1 MKRKATH
8 YLHALPFCL
17 WRKKSRT
24 FMLLCMLLVSAI
36 LTQAQKVNWTS
47 GYPKLDEVPLVMM
60 EDEHTLLIRFT
71 PLNADINNAM
81 IEVILPPQV
90 DFGAISGATVLT
102 SIPLNMSSTFGGT
115 VATGKTAA
123 IAVTSNGNKLLR
135 NTEVEIHV
143 KVKAVSC
150 GTPGATNF
158 DIQVKSG
165 ATNVTD
171 GQKTVTTNIVKP
183 SISLM
188 SNDGTIN
195 FPTQASV
202 NTVTYYLK
210 TNTVNKAS
218 SAKVTFTTD
227 LVTTLSDFKLKGVAF
242 TPTEATVGGKKT
254 YMFAFTPALL
264 GSKIDNTNDKVITF
278 QGASTGCGSHLVEAS
293 VQYPHDSDCATAT
306 GSSVT
311 LAFPSP
317 PLPNMVHVN
326 TTYVDHTD
334 APIANNQTNMD
345 GTTPTVVKT
354 IFRNT
359 GGAAQNI
366 QLHLRNY
373 GWYNYLDISDIYMQV
388 EGGPK
393 RKITAGEITVVSKKA
408 NNATYGYL
416 KPSALGKPY
425 EIRILVPEEVPAG
438 KTITFWAPTINGEI
452 YDNTTQDVYHNY
464 GTNTINGI
472 TSNIIQVKSPCGDD
486 GISVSASHRLAYLN
500 VPHYREL
507 PPSLSIKGGQTKKQ
521 TVFIAP
527 GSTNE
532 AITEF
537 HVKTPVWLT
546 IVSMKIT
553 SNNDGTGT
561 VYGQVTPA
569 PNATQAS
576 ISIQN
581 RGNQGT
587 GYLHVEYKAAPC
599 GSSANQTAK
608 IHYWANQKWGIKTLE
623 KVSQVFQE
631 AIHTCD
637 ITGISLDEFYSR
649 RTSKGLKDTNNDR
662 VPDNGSVAPD
672 DEIRH
677 DLFVAEDEGYF
688 YWKGTIQV
696 PGGYKY
702 IDMPVKAIGFRFD
715 SHVEPKP
722 QNATVTLNGTPAA
735 GQVTFARPTSN
746 TGYFRYHYPAG
757 LAANTVV
764 EIKVPFKV
772 KAGTN
777 NPNSMDTELYV
788 SNTPVGNPLNST
800 NDPARKGKEKASL
813 PIGTYN
819 IDRLNWW
826 NNDAKEESFPDN
838 NPKTNL
844 HMGYTD
850 IFHSGRLTLPY
861 FPKEVR
867 FHEYL
872 ESLEFRLPKG
882 YRIIAPLRIHYYNG
896 SGSPVITPLSPVSS
910 TGGHMIYDV
919 KSLYDLTYDGSG
931 TLQGGKWQLPDDFW
945 RLSTYGEMK
954 ALPSARRD
962 ASTMKRI
969 STWKNPKTGETHTNV
984 LDVTFKY
991 TGPGNSLEVSVP
1003 EVSAYGPTVSSP
1015 ALTIT
1020 NQTSNPIQD
1029 MWFYFEGDISDV
1041 KLKDTDAGTV
1051 YNGTGLGNRWVKVD
1065 NIPGTASKTFEMS
1078 YTYNF
1083 NDCTGDKVRVYT
1095 GAGFNNSWAPN
1106 TNAPLDPDGENFSA
1120 IDSFVIKPSA
1130 NATVAGSIT
1139 AARDT
1144 FKHESVEPYTIK
1156 VNFTTVTS
1164 TGALKNPEMKDFT
1177 VPAGQVYKAGS
1188 ARLEYPVG
1196 TLTPVPATM
1205 EAALVAAFGAGEDA
1219 ERTIASIKLADAK
1232 GSDIILPG
1240 NLDTEAT
1247 EADRTASV
1255 VMEFNAKCNTDFTGI
1270 QYKGQIAGMSP
1281 CGTVAAGSGIHIVS
1295 RKLYPNVTYNYLFE
1309 DIRIAPVSGTH
1320 AFNEIQ
1326 TQDTLKLNIRKITG
1340 TVNNMVPT
1348 DHLMLRMP
1356 KELNIDGES
1365 VFYKGSGSMS
1375 GLDKSDQIIFKDS
1388 IDVKGVRY
1396 VKLPMPINEYNAAAN
1411 KGVGAE
1417 VICHIPVKY
1426 TPNGH
1431 ARKANP
1437 VDSIIAS
1444 VNIFAIF
1451 GNCPPIVVPVGIG
1464 KDSIG
1469 LFTAKEIPARL
1480 YVGELDTIEIL
1491 SSGFGG
1497 SWYLEKTSGT
1507 LQHTGA
1513 KWPHAPTD
1521 SSKLGELMYYFTPVI
1536 NGHHF
1541 GGRLP
1546 YPVKIWIHP
1555 WFIRNLDPMK
1565 YICEDHDTLFV
1576 KGGGMDIKYQWFYEG
1591 GAIPGAT
1598 DTSLIVRKPGKY
1610 HVEITDTVPETVYSD
1625 TMEVYFRE
1633 IPTFIKDLPLHARE
1647 CDNWRY
1653 LLSVKTTGKFML
1665 YQWYRNGLPIE
1676 GATKSS
1682 YYALAKDSSAFFRV
1696 SVKNPC
1702 GDSIVSNQCYLSFC
1716 DEKVHGINRLIEL
1729 IVPASAETDPRPG
1742 QLIFVKSQQNFKF
1755 TIKAKDGYSLKYA
1768 TVTTDSPIWNE
1779 QGGIKRTMLSDSVME
1794 VTILTVT
1801 RNLKVTVSGVSPVSN
1816 QEIIGKASRAWAY
1829 EGKIYVETDSPAT
1842 VYVFTSM
1849 GHLYRREKVHAGL
1862 TTFDAPQAG
1871 VYFIKFDN
1879 GYSGKILVE

>member
-1 MKRKATH
+1 MKRKPTH
-8 YLHALPFCL
+8 HLHALPFCL
-17 WRKKSRT
+17 WRKRSRT
-24 FMLLCMLLVSAI
+24 LMLLCMLLVSAI
-36 LTQAQKVNWTS
+36 VAEAQKVNWTS
-47 GYPKLDEVPLVMM
+47 GYPKLDEVPLVML
-60 EDEHTLLIRFT
+60 EDEQTLLIRFT
-71 PLNADINNAM
+71 PLNADINNAI
-81 IEVILPPQV
+81 IEVTLPPQV
-90 DFGAISGATVLT
+90 DFGAISGSTVLT
-102 SIPLNMSSTFGGT
+102 STPLSMSSTFGGT
-115 VATGKTAA
+115 LATGKTAA

-150 GTPGATNF
+150 GTPGASDF
-158 DIQVKSG
+158 KIQVKSG
-165 ATNVTD
+165 ATHVTD
-171 GQKTVTTNIVKP
+171 GQRTVTTNIVKP
-183 SISLM
+183 SIALI

-210 TNTVNKAS
+210 TNTTNKAS

-254 YMFAFTPALL
+254 YTFAFTPALL

-293 VQYPHDSDCATAT
+293 VQYPHDSDCATTT

-317 PLPNMVHVN
+317 PLPNMEHVN
-326 TTYVDHTD
+326 THYVNHAD
-334 APIANNQTNMD
+334 APITTIQVNMD
-345 GTTPTVVKT
+345 GTTPTIVKT

-359 GGAAQNI
+359 GGVAQNI
-366 QLHLRNY
+366 QLHFRNY
-373 GWYNYLDISDIYMQV
+373 GSYNYLDISDIYMQV
-388 EGGPK
+388 EGAPK
-393 RKITAGEITVVSKKA
+393 RKITAGEITVVRTTRNTSV
-408 NNATYGYL
+408 YGYL

-425 EIRILVPEEVPAG
+425 AIDILIPEEVPAG
-438 KTITFWAPTINGEI
+438 KTITFWVPTINGDI
-452 YDNTTQDVYHNY
+452 YDNTTRDVYHNY

-472 TSNIIQVKSPCGDD
+472 TSNITQVKSPCGDD
-486 GISVSASHRLAYLN
+486 GVAVSAPHRHPYLN
-500 VPHYREL
+500 VAHYREL
-507 PPSLSIKGGQTKKQ
+507 PPSLSIKGGQIKKQ

-532 AITEF
+532 TVAEF
-537 HVKTPVWLT
+537 HVKVPAWLT
-546 IVSMKIT
+546 IQSMKIT
-553 SNNDGTGT
+553 ANSDGTGT
-561 VYGQVTPA
+561 FYGQATVTPG
-569 PNATQAS
+569 ATQAAVS
-576 ISIQN
+576 VQN
-581 RGNQGT
+581 KGNQGT
-587 GYLHVEYKAAPC
+587 AYLHVEYKAAPC
-599 GSSANQTAK
+599 GSSSNQTEK
-608 IHYWANQKWGIKTLE
+608 IHYWVNQKWATKNLE
-623 KVSQVFQE
+623 RVSQVFQE

-637 ITGISLDEFYSR
+637 ITGISFDEFYSR
-649 RTSKGLKDTNNDR
+649 RTSKGLKDTDNNR
-662 VPDNGSVAPD
+662 IPDNGSAAPD

-677 DLFVAEDEGYF
+677 DLFVTEDEGYF
-688 YWKGTIQV
+688 YWKGTVQA

-702 IDMPVKAIGFRFD
+702 IDMPVKSVGFRFD
-715 SHVEPKP
+715 SHVVPNP

-735 GQVTFARPTSN
+735 GQVTFTRPTGN
-746 TGYFRYHYPAG
+746 TGYFRFHYPGG

-772 KAGTN
+772 QAGTN
-777 NPNSMDTELYV
+777 NPNSMDSELYV
-788 SNTPVGNPLNST
+788 SATPVGNPLNSAS
-800 NDPARKGKEKASL
+800 DPARKGKEKASL

-838 NPKTNL
+838 NPKLNL

-850 IFHSGRLTLPY
+850 IFHSGRLALPY

-872 ESLEFRLPKG
+872 EKLEFKLPKG
-882 YRIIAPLRIHYYNG
+882 YRIIDPLSINYYNG
-896 SGSPVITPLSPVSS
+896 SSNSVITLPPVST
-910 TGGHMIYDV
+910 TGGHMVYDI
-919 KSLYDLTYDGSG
+919 KSLYDLSFDGSG

-945 RLSTYGEMK
+945 RLTTFGKMK
-954 ALPSARRD
+954 ALPSAKRD
-962 ASTMKRI
+962 ASIMQRI
-969 STWKNPKTGETHTNV
+969 STWKNPKTGETHTDV

-991 TGPGNSLEVSVP
+991 SGPGNSLEVSVP

-1095 GAGFNNSWAPN
+1095 GAGFNNSWVPN
-1106 TNAPLDPDGENFSA
+1106 TNAPLDPDGDNFSA

-1326 TQDTLKLNIRKITG
+1326 TQDTLKLTIKKITG
-1340 TVNNMVPT
+1340 TVNDMVPT

-1356 KELNIDGES
+1356 KELNVDGES

-1375 GLDKSDQIIFKDS
+1375 GLDKPDQVIFKDS

-1396 VKLPMPINEYNAAAN
+1396 VKLPMPIDEYNAAAN

-1417 VICHIPVKY
+1417 ITCHVPVKY

-1431 ARKANP
+1431 TRKDNP

-1444 VNIFAIF
+1444 VNIYAIF
-1451 GNCPPIVVPVGIG
+1451 GSCPPIVVPVGTG

-1491 SSGFGG
+1491 SAGFGG
-1497 SWYLEKTSGT
+1497 SWYLEKTGGT

-1513 KWPHAPTD
+1513 KWPHAPID
-1521 SSKLGELMYYFTPVI
+1521 STKLGELMYYFTPVI

-1576 KGGGMDIKYQWFYEG
+1576 KGGGMEIKYQWFHEG
-1591 GAIPGAT
+1591 NAIAGAT
-1598 DTSLIVRKPGKY
+1598 DTSLIVRKPGRY
-1610 HVEITDTVPETVYSD
+1610 HVEITDTVPETVSSD

-1633 IPTFIKDLPLHARE
+1633 IPTFIKNLPLHARE
-1647 CDNWRY
+1647 CDHWRY
-1653 LLSVKTTGKFML
+1653 LLSVETTGKFML
-1665 YQWYRNGLPIE
+1665 YQWFRNGLPIE

-1729 IVPASAETDPRPG
+1729 IVPASVETDPRPG

-1755 TIKAKDGYSLKYA
+1755 TIKAKNGYSLKYA

-1829 EGKIYVETDSPAT
+1829 EGKIYVESDRPAT

-1871 VYFIKFDN
+1871 IYFIKFDN

>member
-1 MKRKATH
+1 MLFVTAT
-8 YLHALPFCL
+8 L
-17 WRKKSRT
+17 
-24 FMLLCMLLVSAI
+24 
-36 LTQAQKVNWTS
+36 QAQKVNWTS
-47 GYPKLDEVPLVMM
+47 GYPKLDEVPFVML
-60 EDEHTLLIRFT
+60 EDERTLLIRFT
-71 PLNADINNAM
+71 PLTADINNAI
-81 IEVILPPQV
+81 IEVVLPPQV
-90 DFGAISGATVLT
+90 DFGVISAKTVLNSATLNISNT
-102 SIPLNMSSTFGGT
+102 SSGSLT
-115 VATGKTAA
+115 TGKTLA
-123 IAVTSNGNKLLR
+123 IAVHSNGNKLIR
-135 NTEVEIHV
+135 NTEVEIHI
-143 KVKAVSC
+143 KVKAVAC
-150 GTPGATNF
+150 GTPGASDFN
-158 DIQVKSG
+158 IQVKSG

-171 GQKTVTTNIVKP
+171 GQKTVTVNIVKP
-183 SISLM
+183 SVALVST
-188 SNDGTIN
+188 DGTIN
-195 FPTQASV
+195 FPTQTSV
-202 NTVTYYLK
+202 NTITYYLK
-210 TNTVNKAS
+210 TNTANQAS
-218 SAKVTFTTD
+218 SAKVTFMTD
-227 LVTTLSDFKLKGVAF
+227 LVTTLSEFKIKGVPF

-254 YMFAFTPALL
+254 YTFAFTPALL

-278 QGASTGCGSHLVEAS
+278 KGASTGCGSHLVEAN
-293 VQYPHDSDCATAT
+293 VQYPHDTDCETSM

-317 PLPNMVHVN
+317 PLPNMVHVS
-326 TTYVDHTD
+326 THYVDHAD
-334 APIANNQTNMD
+334 APITTIQVNMD

-373 GWYNYLDISDIYMQV
+373 GSYNYLDISDIYMQV
-388 EGGPK
+388 EGGLK
-393 RKITAGEITVVSKKA
+393 RKITAGEITVVTTTRNTSI
-408 NNATYGYL
+408 YGYL
-416 KPSALGKPY
+416 KPSALGKPSG
-425 EIRILVPEEVPAG
+425 IHILIPEEVPAG

-452 YDNTTQDVYHNY
+452 YDNTTRDVYHNY

-472 TSNIIQVKSPCGDD
+472 TSNITQVKSPCGDD
-486 GISVSASHRLAYLN
+486 GIALSQPHRIAYLN
-500 VPHYREL
+500 APHYREL

-521 TVFIAP
+521 TVFIAL

-532 AITEF
+532 TVTEF
-537 HVKTPVWLT
+537 HVKAPVWLT
-546 IVSMKIT
+546 IQSMKIT
-553 SNNDGTGT
+553 SNSDGTGT
-561 VYGQVTPA
+561 LYGQATVTPG
-569 PNATQAS
+569 ATQAFVS
-576 ISIQN
+576 VQN
-581 RGNQGT
+581 RANQGAA
-587 GYLHVEYKAAPC
+587 YLHVEYKAAPC
-599 GSSANQTAK
+599 GGSTNQTAQ
-608 IHYWANQKWGIKTLE
+608 IHYWANQKWSTKTLE
-623 KVSQVFQE
+623 KISQVFQE

-637 ITGISLDEFYSR
+637 VTGISLDEFYSR
-649 RTSKGLKDTNNDR
+649 RTTKGLKDTNNDR

-677 DLFVAEDEGYF
+677 DLFVFEDEGYF
-688 YWKGTIQV
+688 YWKGTIQA

-702 IDMPVKAIGFRFD
+702 IDMPVKSVGFRFD
-715 SHVEPKP
+715 SHVVPDP
-722 QNATVTLNGTPAA
+722 QNATVMLNGSPAA
-735 GQVTFARPTSN
+735 GQVTFARPTGN

-757 LAANTVV
+757 LTTNTVV

-788 SNTPVGNPLNST
+788 SATPVANPLNSM
-800 NDPARKGKEKASL
+800 NDPARKGKEKASV

-819 IDRLNWW
+819 LDRLNWW
-826 NNDAKEESFPDN
+826 NKDTKEESFPDN
-838 NPKTNL
+838 NPKINL

-850 IFHSGRLTLPY
+850 IFHSGRLPLPY

-872 ESLEFRLPKG
+872 EKLEFKLPKG
-882 YRIIAPLRIHYYNG
+882 YRIVDDLTIQHYKGAGPVENKTLAPE
-896 SGSPVITPLSPVSS
+896 SS
-910 TGGHMIYDV
+910 TDGHMIYDI
-919 KSLYDLTYDGSG
+919 KSLYDLNFDGSG

-945 RLSTYGEMK
+945 RLTTLGKIK
-954 ALPSARRD
+954 ALPSAKRD
-962 ASTMKRI
+962 ASIMKRI
-969 STWKNPKTGETHTNV
+969 STWKNPKTGKTYTDE

-1003 EVSAYGPTVSSP
+1003 EVPAYGQTVKNP

-1020 NQTSNPIQD
+1020 NQTNNPIQD

-1041 KLKDTDAGTV
+1041 KLKDADAGTV
-1051 YNGTGLGNRWVKVD
+1051 YNGTGLGNRWVKVA
-1065 NIPGTASKTFEMS
+1065 NVPGNASKTFEMS
-1078 YTYNF
+1078 YMYNF

-1106 TNAPLDPDGENFSA
+1106 TNAPLDPDGDNFSA
-1120 IDSFVIKPSA
+1120 LDSFVIKPSA
-1130 NATVAGSIT
+1130 NATIAGSIT

-1156 VNFTTVTS
+1156 VNFTTATS

-1177 VPAGQVYKAGS
+1177 VPAGQIYKAGS

-1196 TLTPVPATM
+1196 TLTPVPAVM
-1205 EAALVAAFGAGEDA
+1205 EAALVAAFGTGEDA
-1219 ERTIASIKLADAK
+1219 VRTIASIKLADAK
-1232 GSDIILPG
+1232 GGDIILPG

-1247 EADRTASV
+1247 DADRTASV

-1270 QYKGQIAGMSP
+1270 QYKGQIAGISP

-1309 DIRIAPVSGTH
+1309 DIKIAPVSGTH

-1326 TQDTLKLNIRKITG
+1326 IQDTLKLTVKKITG
-1340 TVNNMVPT
+1340 TVNNMVQT
-1348 DHLMLRMP
+1348 DHLMLQMP
-1356 KELNIDGES
+1356 KELNVDGES
-1365 VFYKGSGSMS
+1365 IFYKGSGSMS
-1375 GLDKSDQIIFKDS
+1375 GLDKPEQIIFKDS
-1388 IDVKGVRY
+1388 VDVKGVRY
-1396 VKLPMPINEYNAAAN
+1396 VKLPMPIDEYNAAAN

-1417 VICHIPVKY
+1417 ITCHIPVKY

-1431 ARKANP
+1431 TRKDNP

-1451 GNCPPIVVPVGIG
+1451 GNCPPIVVPVGTG

-1491 SSGFGG
+1491 SNGFRG
-1497 SWYLEKTSGT
+1497 SWYLEKNGGT

-1521 SSKLGELMYYFTPVI
+1521 SSKLGELMYYFTPII
-1536 NGHHF
+1536 NGHNF

-1565 YICEDHDTLFV
+1565 YICEEQDTLFV
-1576 KGGGMDIKYQWFYEG
+1576 KGGGMEIKYQWFHEG
-1591 GAIPGAT
+1591 NVIAGAT
-1598 DTSLIVRKPGKY
+1598 DTSLIVRRPGKY
-1610 HVEITDTVPETVYSD
+1610 HVEITDTVPETVSSD

-1633 IPTFIKDLPLHARE
+1633 IPTFIKDLPSHARE

-1653 LLSVKTTGKFML
+1653 LLSVKTTGKFMQ
-1665 YQWYRNGLPIE
+1665 YQWYRNGLPIK

-1716 DEKVHGINRLIEL
+1716 DEKIHGINRLIEL
-1729 IVPASAETDPRPG
+1729 NVPLSIETDPRPG
-1742 QLIFVKSQQNFKF
+1742 QLIFVESQQNFQF
-1755 TIKAKDGYSLKYA
+1755 TVKAKNGYSLKYV

-1801 RNLKVTVSGVSPVSN
+1801 QNLKITVSGVSPVGN
-1816 QEIIGKASRAWAY
+1816 QEIIRKASRVWAY
-1829 EGKIYVETDSPAT
+1829 EGRIYVETDRPAT
-1842 VYVFTSM
+1842 VYVFTTM
-1849 GHLYRREKVHAGL
+1849 GHLYRREKVQAGL
-1862 TTFDAPQAG
+1862 TSFDAQPG
-1871 VYFIKFDN
+1871 VYFVKFDN
-1879 GYSGKILVE
+1879 GDSSKVWVE